1 LVNVFGREGC
11 PPPPPSPGS
20 IYVNRSAEGSLC
32 PCISFCFFDALENP
46 TKIRRATKHIAKR
59 REYSTTSVD
68 GLLMV

>member
-1 LVNVFGREGC
+1 
-11 PPPPPSPGS
+11 
-20 IYVNRSAEGSLC
+20 VNRSAEGSLC